1 MLDKINSITI
11 ILCCLFSGCSQNL
24 TLVAPTLPARGNF
37 TILTKRTCGWYITA
51 PENNIVFLDLVSA
64 ISSPPSLGD
73 SIEFY
78 DVNGSSLTRIPFHFP
93 NQAAIDR
100 YLYELLYSKFR
111 SVYVAFKSGG
121 KTDDEL
127 TIEYSSLHPG
137 KITGGNNNNQ
147 KYHC

>member
-1 MLDKINSITI
+1 M
-11 ILCCLFSGCSQNL
+11 
-24 TLVAPTLPARGNF
+24 
-37 TILTKRTCGWYITA
+37 
-51 PENNIVFLDLVSA
+51 FLDFVSA
-64 ISSPPSLGD
+64 VSSLLSFGD

-93 NQAAIDR
+93 DCGLDR
-100 YLYELLYSKFR
+100 YRYRLLYSKFR

-121 KTDDEL
+121 NTDDEL

>member
-11 ILCCLFSGCSQNL
+11 ILCHLFSDCSQNI

-37 TILTKRTCGWYITA
+37 TILTNRTCGWYITA
-51 PENNIVFLDLVSA
+51 PENNIVFLDLVSV

-73 SIEFY
+73 SVEFY

-93 NQAAIDR
+93 NRGLDR
-100 YLYELLYSKFR
+100 YLYELLYSKFQ

-121 KTDDEL
+121 NTDDEL
-127 TIEYSSLHPG
+127 TIEYSSLQPG
-137 KITGGNNNNQ
+137 KITGGN
-147 KYHC
+147 